1 MQVSESH
8 PFEIPFQVE
17 NNQLVLG
24 GFKLNQL
31 GAIAGQT
38 PFYAYDMAVVK
49 KAISAFRQIMPD
61 NLKLH
66 YAIKAN
72 PMPAVVQRIAPWV
85 DGLDVASIQELQ
97 VALASG
103 TAVQDISMAGPAKSK
118 ADLAAAIASGIVINL
133 ESVQQYK
140 DCLDIARSTD
150 SRLNLAVRVSPD
162 FVLKGAGMKMSGGAT
177 PFGLEVPQAVE
188 LIKQMKQDGV
198 PCVGLHIFTG
208 SQNLQADAII
218 EAHQAIFA
226 LAQQISEQTQQKF
239 EHINIGGGL
248 GVPYFPKEQCLDI
261 KPIAQNLEQLMSQYH
276 LLCDSTDIVM
286 ELGRYLVAEAGI
298 YVCEVIDIKS
308 SQQQKFVMTNGGLH
322 HHLAATGNFGQVFR
336 KNYPIVQPEQVVDN
350 VLEEVN
356 IVGPLCTPLDILAKA
371 TKLPALK
378 VGDKL
383 AILNSGAYGFTASPH
398 LFLSHPKPVEI
409 VV

>member
-8 PFEIPFQVE
+8 PFEMPFQVE
-17 NNQLVLG
+17 NNQLLLG
-24 GFKLNQL
+24 GFQVNQL
-31 GAIAGQT
+31 QAIAGQT
-38 PFYAYDMAVVK
+38 PFYAYDMAV
-49 KAISAFRQIMPD
+49 INQSINQFRQAMPD
-61 NLKLH
+61 RLKLH

-72 PMPAVVQRIAPWV
+72 PMPAIVQRIAPWV
-85 DGLDVASIQELQ
+85 DGLDVASMHELQ

-103 TAVQDISMAGPAKSK
+103 KPAQDISMAGPAKSE

-140 DCLDIARSTD
+140 QCVEIAKQCNNK
-150 SRLNLAVRVSPD
+150 LNLAVRVSPD
-162 FVLKGAGMKMSGGAT
+162 FQLKGAGMKMSGGAT
-177 PFGLEVPQAVE
+177 PFGIEVPQAIE
-188 LIKQMKQDGV
+188 LIKQMQQDGS

-226 LAQQISEQTQQKF
+226 LAQQISEQTQQSFK
-239 EHINIGGGL
+239 HINIGGGL
-248 GVPYFPKEQCLDI
+248 GVPYFPKEQALDI
-261 KPIAQNLEQLMSQYH
+261 NPIAQNLELLMGQYH
-276 LLCDSTDIVM
+276 ALCEGTDIVM

-298 YVCEVIDIKS
+298 YVCEVVDIKT
-308 SQQQKFVMTNGGLH
+308 SQDQTFVMTNGGLH

-336 KNYPIVQPEQVVDN
+336 KNYPMIHPQKVVVD
-350 VLEEVN
+350 EYHEVN
-356 IVGPLCTPLDILAKA
+356 VVGPLCTPLDILAKS
-371 TKLPALK
+371 TKLPTIE

-383 AILNSGAYGFTASPH
+383 AILNSGAYGYTASPH

>member
-8 PFEIPFQVE
+8 PFDVPFQVE
-17 NNQLVLG
+17 SNQLVLG

-31 GAIAGQT
+31 SAIAGQT
-38 PFYAYDMAVVK
+38 PFYAYDMSVVDQS
-49 KAISAFRQIMPD
+49 IRAFREAMPD
-61 NLKLH
+61 DLKLH

-85 DGLDVASIQELQ
+85 DGLDVASMQELQ

-103 TAVQDISMAGPAKSK
+103 ISVKDISMAGPAKSK

-140 DCLDIARSTD
+140 DCVDIANTNGSQ
-150 SRLNLAVRVSPD
+150 LNLAVRVSPD
-162 FVLKGAGMKMSGGAT
+162 FQLKGAGMKMSGGAT
-177 PFGLEVPQAVE
+177 PFGIEVPQAIE
-188 LIKQMKQDGV
+188 LIKQMSQDGH

-208 SQNLQADAII
+208 SQNLQAEAII

-226 LAQQISEQTQQKF
+226 LAQQISEQSKQSF

-248 GVPYFPKEQCLDI
+248 GVPYFPKEQRLDI
-261 KPIAQNLEQLMSQYH
+261 QPIAHNLQQLMNQYQS
-276 LLCDSTDIVM
+276 LCEQTDIVM

-308 SQQQKFVMTNGGLH
+308 SQQQTFVMTNGGLH

-336 KNYPIVQPEQVVDN
+336 KNYPLVQPEKIVDE
-350 VLEEVN
+350 VLHEVN
-356 IVGPLCTPLDILAKA
+356 IVGPLCTPLDILAKSI
-371 TKLPALK
+371 KLPALDI
-378 VGDKL
+378 GDKL
-383 AILNSGAYGFTASPH
+383 AILNSGAYGYTASPH